1 LLFLADENMP
11 SNVATVLTVRGH
23 AVRFVQEFGFG
34 LSDEEV
40 LKIAVKLDA
49 VLLTRDQDFG
59 RLIFEMGRQYPAG
72 VVLFRLPSHE
82 IISVVE
88 TLDSLPPTN
97 QPLISYFTTWDRHG
111 IRQRKLPSNR
121 ETLGLDT

>member
-1 LLFLADENMP
+1 MP

-34 LSDEEV
+34 LMDEEV
-40 LKIAVKLDA
+40 LKIAVELGA

-59 RLIFEMGRQYPAG
+59 RLIFEMGRQHPAG

-82 IISVVE
+82 ILSVME
-88 TLDSLPPTN
+88 NLDSLPKTN
-97 QPLISYFTTWDRHG
+97 QPLLGCFTTWDKLG
-111 IRQRKLPSNR
+111 IRQRKFP
-121 ETLGLDT
+121 GKPDP

>member
-1 LLFLADENMP
+1 MP

-40 LKIAVKLDA
+40 LRKAVELGA

-59 RLIFEMGRQYPAG
+59 RLIFEMGRQPPAG

-82 IISVVE
+82 ILSIVE
-88 TLDSLPPTN
+88 NLDSPPPTN
-97 QPLISYFTTWDRHG
+97 HPLQGSFTTWDKHG
-111 IRQRKLPSNR
+111 LRQRRLP
-121 ETLGLDT
+121 DK

>member
-1 LLFLADENMP
+1 MP

-40 LKIAVKLDA
+40 LKKAVELGA

-59 RLIFEMGRQYPAG
+59 RLIYEMGRQHPAG
-72 VVLFRLPSHE
+72 VVFFRLPSHE
-82 IISVVE
+82 ILSVVE
-88 TLDSLPPTN
+88 NLDSLPRTN
-97 QPLISYFTTWDRHG
+97 QPLLGSFTTWDKHG
-111 IRQRKLPSNR
+111 IRQRRLPGK
-121 ETLGLDT
+121 TTA

>member
-40 LKIAVKLDA
+40 LKMAIKLDA

-59 RLIFEMGRQYPAG
+59 RLIFEMGWQHPAG
-72 VVLFRLPSHE
+72 VVFFRLPSHE
-82 IISVVE
+82 ILSVVE
-88 TLDSLPPTN
+88 NLDSLPRTN
-97 QPLISYFTTWDRHG
+97 QPLLGYFTTWDKHG
-111 IRQRKLPSNR
+111 IRQRRLPAK
-121 ETLGLDT
+121 